1 LSCEN
6 FLAVNEAYTYYFIY
20 KYVWTVQEQ
29 GRQEREKED
38 RSRLEAIQQ
47 EQIREDNLTLG
58 EY

>member
-1 LSCEN
+1 MYN
-6 FLAVNEAYTYYFIY
+6 YI
-20 KYVWTVQEQ
+20 WIVQEQ

-47 EQIREDNLTLG
+47 EQIREDNLTLR